1 MSFSSLPL
9 DLPNKFLE
17 NFSYLTLKH
26 MMARRVM
33 ETRMMAQPTPIKTPS
48 TGEMISL
55 VLREPI
61 LAWSSCVWEMVAGL
75 VVTASRDVTSL
86 APLEFSACRVR
97 LKVLSDRS
105 PDTWKDG
112 VLLVRLATLV
122 PPSLSTTLSRKT
134 WARPP
139 SKPGRQETEK
149 ELWLSSLTE
158 QLLTGSGGPGEDKY
172 KQQQQQMILFT
183 WKYSSSSRFNRIFQ
197 STSCNSLYEDS
208 LSVERGEWDLPAGM
222 MWYTHGSD
230 CLPTVLVA
238 QHNTEP

>member
-75 VVTASRDVTSL
+75 VVTASRAVTSL

-112 VLLVRLATLV
+112 VLLVRLATLA
-122 PPSLSTTLSRKT
+122 PPSLSTTLRRKT

-139 SKPGRQETEK
+139 SKPG
-149 ELWLSSLTE
+149 
-158 QLLTGSGGPGEDKY
+158 
-172 KQQQQQMILFT
+172 
-183 WKYSSSSRFNRIFQ
+183 
-197 STSCNSLYEDS
+197 
-208 LSVERGEWDLPAGM
+208 
-222 MWYTHGSD
+222 
-230 CLPTVLVA
+230 
-238 QHNTEP
+238 